1 MSDVSESLRS
11 LTKNEQC
18 EGIAQVAHFFAKTS
32 DSPRKPMSE
41 FPALPGAPTALTQI
55 VPNLSSPIM
64 KDFFEK
70 NWGLKSKKNLIL
82 GLGKPFRSKKSARDT
97 FFEGLNNNFFFC

>member
-1 MSDVSESLRS
+1 
-11 LTKNEQC
+11 
-18 EGIAQVAHFFAKTS
+18 
-32 DSPRKPMSE
+32 
-41 FPALPGAPTALTQI
+41 
-55 VPNLSSPIM
+55 M

-97 FFEGLNNNFFFC
+97 FFEGLNNNFFTVKTPIFFKKAFYNGLN